1 MSIQEDWRKIDI
13 DALETEN
20 HLSPEDLI
28 PSSITPTPH
37 ATIEAVSQ
45 QIRNQLS
52 TGQFQDA
59 LILALDSAPYASAPE
74 TKSLHSRTVF
84 ETLCSIRNNN
94 SLADLD
100 QFIKGLNGEQQE
112 TLIKYLYK
120 SMSEDYGQKQGALLL
135 SWFEKAVEIGGLG
148 PIARYLTDRRTV

>member
-1 MSIQEDWRKIDI
+1 MSFQEDWRKIDI
-13 DALETEN
+13 DAFETEN

-28 PSSITPTPH
+28 PDSIPATPQS
-37 ATIEAVSQ
+37 TIESVSQ

-59 LILALDSAPYASAPE
+59 LALALDSAPYVSTPE
-74 TKSLHSRTVF
+74 TKSLHARTVF

-94 SLADLD
+94 SLNDLD
-100 QFIKGLNGEQQE
+100 QFIHGLNSEQQE

-120 SMSEDYGQKQGALLL
+120 SMSEEYGQKQGGLLL